1 MLVLKLA
8 VRNVIARGMQT
19 WLNVFVLSL
28 AFVAIVW
35 LMGFY
40 DGMHQQAMKAMV
52 DTELGGG
59 QFWHRTYD
67 PSDPLTL
74 EESYAPL
81 SEDLTELVAG
91 NLATPILIT
100 IGAIFPQGRVQ
111 TAMLKGIE
119 PSQRIVDLPSN
130 VLKPDDSGVIP
141 GLIGTRMAEKTDLHV
156 GDYVTVRWRDAN
168 GTFDATDVKIVHIM
182 STTVQAVDNSQIW
195 LPLKTLRQML
205 DAPESATLVTLSK
218 EIDQV
223 PESGVEWIY
232 RDMDYLL
239 ADLMELVE
247 MKKVGGSI
255 FMTFLLAMALL
266 AIFDTQVLTVFR
278 RRKEMGMLM
287 ALGMTRGR
295 LISLFTLEGTMQGVL
310 ALLIGAVYGIPLMYY
325 GVVHGLPL
333 PEAMDDFGVALSSR
347 LYSSY
352 SAYLLVWST
361 ALVLIAVTIVSFL
374 PTRRIT
380 KLKPTDALRGILS

>member
-380 KLKPTDALRGILS
+380 KLKPTDALRGKLS